1 MEIQT
6 LAAPLPSR
14 PDAVPASPDPAEVD
28 RFARALSG
36 PPDGTLPEAAM
47 TDQLQTRVKE
57 IDGALAAA
65 RGEGRLPGHPADM
78 LMVQAAL
85 LKSLIEVDLMAKTAG
100 SLSQGIN
107 RLVNMQ

>member
-6 LAAPLPSR
+6 LAAPLSSR

-36 PPDGTLPEAAM
+36 PLPEAAM
-47 TDQLQTRVKE
+47 TDQLQTRAKE
-57 IDGALAAA
+57 IGGALAAA
-65 RGEGRLPGHPADM
+65 RGDSRVPGHPADM

-100 SLSQGIN
+100 TLSQGIN